1 MKGGLGW
8 SVKGRRRPWKLSFG
22 ESAVAVRAVKES
34 VRVILL
40 TGTYRVEG
48 YIHVVPGGRLLDEV
62 NKEREFIPVTKAS
75 IYALDGDA
83 PLDTLDFVAVNKAQV
98 VMIAPAAAS

>member
-1 MKGGLGW
+1 M
-8 SVKGRRRPWKLSFG
+8 
-22 ESAVAVRAVKES
+22 AVRAVKES
-34 VRVILL
+34 IRVILL

-75 IYALDGDA
+75 IYALDGEA
-83 PLDTLDFVAVNKAQV
+83 PLDTLDFVAINKAQV